1 MKVEIEFSS
10 MSEEQVSRLLK
21 DAVRQQAINSMP
33 VGKRRKAMKEMESE
47 GKTCE
52 VCGEGECECGDDNAA
67 KVDISRRG
75 VKPNLPS
82 VTPEDM
88 PKGMNL
94 SKYQKK
100 GKK

>member
-1 MKVEIEFSS
+1 
-10 MSEEQVSRLLK
+10 MSEEQVGRLLK

-33 VGKRRKAMKEMESE
+33 VGKRRKAMEEMED
-47 GKTCE
+47 GPGCE
-52 VCGEGECECGDDNAA
+52 VCGEDDCECDDDNAT
-67 KVDISRRG
+67 KVAISRRG

-82 VTPEDM
+82 VTSEDM

-100 GKK
+100 KGKK